1 MMPLPKA
8 VTKTQQGGAAWAMI
22 SVPRQG
28 NWRAELES
36 QGKMDLFGT
45 LLKARMNSTTD
56 DDRTAN
62 MKQYIAMIQQQDD
75 LFDVAMGAMCR
86 AIEAQ
91 LGGGVSIVLGDYES
105 IRANAPQIDEMRD
118 EMLEYI
124 KDVERLLAFGL
135 DPMDP
140 SNKTKLQ
147 IIYTSPTET
156 LSSLLLFP
164 WRITNVFILGLARL
178 MVNLRQD
185 DSILQEINE
194 QASLQTLL
202 ANQWESYVMAE
213 AYRLTAKD
221 LRDGF
226 YLNQGTGSFKR
237 YVKVFWSD
245 LVVELTAGA
254 NLLADREGCKNLIK
268 QDGVDV
274 PYSRIAASVYAAYK
288 AGTLDRLLQLFS
300 NCGTTTHAD
309 GLSDEYLP
317 NRSEWDLSIDGVTLK
332 QLLEQMD
339 DTTLQFILHLAY
351 TIQKVESEP
360 ASAAV
365 GAPGPGPGPSSSDAE
380 VAALRARLA
389 QLEQDCDEF
398 KKIAEGSP
406 QMRANIAER
415 NAQIAT
421 RNAQIAQLQAAV
433 QPSAPPAD
441 ENASVGTSGL
451 LPGSV
456 NASTNTSGLPPGSVN
471 ASVALPPGSGIATLA
486 PGWAPPPSPP
496 ATPPPSPPLGPNGT
510 TGSQIPGMNLSGA
523 ETAAKE
529 KMEAAKAKLKEK
541 FGSLTGLTH
550 PKNVEAAAASLED
563 KSKLAAN
570 ILRNKG
576 EIPEGATH
584 EEVEAAAEALKE
596 EHINEASAAITEDR
610 KQAIIDSGDQKLI
623 DKYTK
628 PKKVAGRNVEP
639 NAPPRINSAEEKEE
653 KAKAKAKEEEEA
665 AEKKKAANAAA
676 KAKEEEEAAA
686 KAKEEEEA
694 AAKAKEEE
702 EAAEKKKAMNA
713 LNQARR
719 NSVKN
724 PRKGSSIR
732 VSQKR
737 GRRR

>member
-1 MMPLPKA
+1 
-8 VTKTQQGGAAWAMI
+8 
-22 SVPRQG
+22 
-28 NWRAELES
+28 
-36 QGKMDLFGT
+36 MDLFGT
-45 LLKARMNSTTD
+45 LLKARMNSVTE
-56 DDRTAN
+56 DDRKTN
-62 MKQYIAMIQQQDD
+62 MNQYIAMIQQQDD

-105 IRANAPQIDEMRD
+105 IRANAPQIDAMRD

-124 KDVERLLAFGL
+124 KDVERLLAFGM

-140 SNKTKLQ
+140 ANKTKLQ
-147 IIYTSPTET
+147 IIYTSPAET

-164 WRITNVFILGLARL
+164 WRITNVFILGLARI

-360 ASAAV
+360 ASASV

-406 QMRANIAER
+406 QMRANIA
-415 NAQIAT
+415 A

-628 PKKVAGRNVEP
+628 PKKVAGRNVAP

-665 AEKKKAANAAA
+665 AEKKKVANAAA
-676 KAKEEEEAAA
+676 KAKEEEEASEEKAKANAA
-686 KAKEEEEA
+686 KKAEEEA
-694 AAKAKEEE
+694 AAEKAKANAARVKEEE

>member
-1 MMPLPKA
+1 MLRHTLSKHKMMPLPKA

-360 ASAAV
+360 ASVAV
-365 GAPGPGPGPSSSDAE
+365 GAPGPGSGPSSSDAE
-380 VAALRARLA
+380 LAALRARIA
-389 QLEQDCDEF
+389 QLEKDC
-398 KKIAEGSP
+398 IEGP
-406 QMRANIAER
+406 RRNIAER
-415 NAQIAT
+415 NAQIAE
-421 RNAQIAQLQAAV
+421 RNAQIALKNSQITQLQEAV

-441 ENASVGTSGL
+441 DNASVGTSGL

-456 NASTNTSGLPPGSVN
+456 NASTNTSGLSPGGVS
-471 ASVALPPGSGIATLA
+471 ASVSLPPGSGIATLA
-486 PGWAPPPSPP
+486 PGWTNASATAQPPTPPPSPP
-496 ATPPPSPPLGPNGT
+496 VTPPPSPPLGPSGT

-550 PKNVEAAAASLED
+550 PKNVEAAAASLEG

-665 AEKKKAANAAA
+665 AA
-676 KAKEEEEAAA
+676 KAKEEEE
-686 KAKEEEEA
+686 K
-694 AAKAKEEE
+694 AKAKEEE